1 MSISVRNE
9 KVSIRH
15 AVIAD
20 AENLIT
26 LRKRLFK
33 QTQYMLFEDEEY
45 NPSVESEIR
54 FIEHFAQSNNSTVLV
69 DHFSTVYRGDM
80 DVRERTWRLLMA
92 PLIE

>member
-54 FIEHFAQSNNSTVLV
+54 FIEHFAQSLNSTVLLALK
-69 DHFSTVYRGDM
+69 SQQ
-80 DVRERTWRLLMA
+80 
-92 PLIE
+92 LIVFMHSMYGISR